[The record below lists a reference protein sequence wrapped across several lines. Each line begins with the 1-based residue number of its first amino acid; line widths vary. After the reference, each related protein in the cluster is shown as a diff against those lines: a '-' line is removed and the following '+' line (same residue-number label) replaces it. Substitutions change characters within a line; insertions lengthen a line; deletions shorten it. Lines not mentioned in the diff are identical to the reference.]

1 MRTFGIPNVLALT
14 WGFLALFWIQLTIAG
29 RPISGIKKLPQ
40 ERQHDQRLPRIT
52 TPGASNQVINNSKG
66 SENNPENHSRDHS
79 SVFSTARELAT
90 YVPDVANA
98 LHRSGVGHGGSGVEH
113 QRFIH
118 DWEVEDYVLMSTV
131 DGTLYATDRKLGVR
145 RWEIFSSDPMVLTTS
160 HRANISNLAVEWI
173 PDDNLIWIVE
183 PTDGGQLF
191 YFSPDTGLKVIPGG
205 DVVLWEN
212 WRLTNCSAEIRYFRK
227 GYRRQHAFLF

>member
-1 MRTFGIPNVLALT
+1 MRTFGIPNVPALT
-14 WGFLALFWIQLTIAG
+14 WGLLALLWIQLTIAG
-29 RPISGIKKLPQ
+29 RPISEIKELLQ
-40 ERQHDQRLPRIT
+40 ERQHDQQLPRIT
-52 TPGASNQVINNSKG
+52 TPGASNQVINDSKG
-66 SENNPENHSRDHS
+66 PENNPGDHSRDNSRDHS
-79 SVFSTARELAT
+79 SAFSAARELAT

-98 LHRSGVGHGGSGVEH
+98 LRRSKVGHVGSGVEH

-191 YFSPDTGLKVIPGG
+191 YFSPDTGLKVIPEAMLYCDKIG
-205 DVVLWEN
+205 D
-212 WRLTNCSAEIRYFRK
+212 
-227 GYRRQHAFLF
+227 